1 MLLIFL
7 VNVVFFFQPNVS
19 ELTRV
24 KNSLKQEG
32 SQNGVTPKATRRVT
46 KQREMGFSE
55 ASIEKVGS

>member
-1 MLLIFL
+1 M
-7 VNVVFFFQPNVS
+7 S

-55 ASIEKVGS
+55 ASIEKVDHNISLADGLHFIKHP